1 VSWKHNWPANFLRR
15 CLAIVIPPP
24 EHERKPRR
32 QPSLG
37 EQLGKT
43 KPKFTEQ
50 DLGGFKYFDLL
61 LPLVK
66 QLHKAGTA
74 RDRAGNRNF
83 FYDQY
88 AVLLLL
94 YFFNPALTSL
104 RSIQQATD
112 LRKVQKK
119 LGVAKTSLGSLS
131 EASRVF
137 DAQLLRPILH
147 DLADQ
152 LVPLQKGAEAEALKT
167 LTAVDG
173 SLLPALPKMAW
184 ALWCYDDK
192 KAARVHLHFEV
203 LKSVPIDAT
212 ITDGQ
217 SSEKQAMRQM
227 LEAGRFY
234 VMDRGYEQFRL
245 FQEIVD
251 KGSSF
256 VCAVRSTLTWKV
268 IRERP
273 LSEQARAAGVILDA
287 EVQLGADKAKGVL
300 QQSFRVV
307 QVQLKKTDQNGQPV
321 ILTLVTDKLDLDVE
335 LIALA
340 YRFRWQIELFF
351 RWLKCILGC
360 QHLLSTSQNGVEIQI
375 YLALIA
381 SLLIALWVGR
391 KPTKRTYEMLCL
403 YFQGWAELDEL
414 IEHIE
419 NLKKQD

>member
-1 VSWKHNWPANFLRR
+1 MPWKHDLPASFRRR

-32 QPSLG
+32 QPTLG
-37 EQLGKT
+37 EQLGET
-43 KPKFTEQ
+43 EPKFTER
-50 DLGGFKYFDLL
+50 DLGGFKCFDLL
-61 LPLVK
+61 LPRLK
-66 QLHKAGTA
+66 QLHDAGTE
-74 RDRAGNRNF
+74 RDRAGNRDF
-83 FYDQY
+83 FFDQY
-88 AVLLLL
+88 ASMLLL
-94 YFFNPALTSL
+94 YFFNPVLTGL
-104 RSIQQATD
+104 RSIQQASA
-112 LRKVQKK
+112 LGKVQKK
-119 LGVAKTSLGSLS
+119 LGVSKTSLGSLS

-192 KAARVHLHFEV
+192 KAARLHLHFEV

-212 ITDGQ
+212 ITDGL

-234 VMDRGYEQFRL
+234 VMDRGYEQFHL

-268 IRERP
+268 IQERP
-273 LSEQARAAGVILDA
+273 LSEQARAASVIFDA

-321 ILTLVTDKLDLDVE
+321 ILTLVTDKLDLDAE

-351 RWLKCILGC
+351 RWFKCILGC
-360 QHLLSTSQNGVEIQI
+360 KHLLSTSQNGVEIQV
-375 YLALIA
+375 YMALIA